1 MSKLLVHVTVG
12 PEDQTKAALSFLVAK
27 TALAEGH
34 DVTLFLAGES
44 VRLLDEDSLNGVQGL
59 GTGVLK
65 EHYDAIVDSG

>member
-1 MSKLLVHVTVG
+1 
-12 PEDQTKAALSFLVAK
+12 VAK